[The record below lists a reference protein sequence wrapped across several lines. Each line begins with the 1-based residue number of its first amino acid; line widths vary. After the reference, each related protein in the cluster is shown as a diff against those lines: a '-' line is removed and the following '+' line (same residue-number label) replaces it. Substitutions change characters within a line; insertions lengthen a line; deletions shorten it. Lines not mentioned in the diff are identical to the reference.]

1 MREAYNKQLKELR
14 SELVLMGAM
23 CEEAISSAI
32 KGLVEN
38 NDELRKKTFEL
49 EKEISLKEREIEQV
63 CFRLLIREQPV
74 ASDFR
79 FITASQKMANSMYR
93 IGDQAADIALIFE
106 EIGAKQRKFV
116 YDYIGEMAAVCS
128 KMLLAAVDSFVHN
141 DIENASEAVKLDD
154 TVDEYFKD
162 VKKELVGQISNDSQ
176 NGEVWLDIL
185 MIAKHL
191 ERIGDHAKNIAKS
204 VIYSVW
210 QGSSK

>member
-1 MREAYNKQLKELR
+1 MREVYNKQLRELR

-23 CEEAISSAI
+23 CEEAISCAI
-32 KGLVEN
+32 QGLVEN
-38 NDELRKKTFEL
+38 NDELRKKTFTL

-74 ASDFR
+74 AGDFR

-106 EIGAKQRKFV
+106 EIGIEQRAFV
-116 YDYIGEMAAVCS
+116 YEYIGKMVTTCS
-128 KMLLAAVDSFVHN
+128 KMLLGAVDSFAQSDV
-141 DIENASEAVKLDD
+141 VKAKEVIALDD
-154 TVDEYFKD
+154 MVDNYFFET
-162 VKKELVGQISNDSQ
+162 KKELVRQISADSD

-191 ERIGDHAKNIAKS
+191 ERVGDHAKNIAKL

-210 QGSSK
+210 QGK